1 MKSGQTGR
9 LWTRNFTVI
18 TLGTLVSAIG
28 SAAMGL
34 ALTLVVFDQTASTW
48 LSGVYGAVSIL
59 PGVTLPFF
67 LAPAVDRHNRK
78 HIIVGLDTASGVLY
92 LLFLAYIR
100 RAGFQYAA
108 YLLFSLVMGCI
119 GAVYSLAYESLYPD
133 LIPTGMEQK
142 GYAVSSMIYPLT
154 TTLVTPVAAVIYK
167 AWGVEMI
174 FLAEGCLLL
183 VAAAF
188 EAGIVWR
195 PAPVAPAPRETGRLR
210 AYGHELLEGVRY
222 LKRERGIRSIYGYMA
237 VTNAASNGNYLMVMA
252 HFQSMPGLGAA
263 RYSLLVSAETVGRAL
278 GAAVHYVFRIP
289 EARRY
294 WLTVRVYAIYE
305 LFDGVLLFVAWPVML
320 VLRFLCGFLG
330 VNTATLRE
338 AAVQRYLPQEL
349 RARVNGLFDVLL
361 SAACV
366 LIQLAVGALGEL
378 LPYRFVT
385 LGFAVLTL
393 GCMLWLIAGRRRSVE
408 PIYNFHVEQNP

>member
-1 MKSGQTGR
+1 M
-9 LWTRNFTVI
+9 
-18 TLGTLVSAIG
+18 
-28 SAAMGL
+28 
-34 ALTLVVFDQTASTW
+34 
-48 LSGVYGAVSIL
+48 
-59 PGVTLPFF
+59 
-67 LAPAVDRHNRK
+67 
-78 HIIVGLDTASGVLY
+78 
-92 LLFLAYIR
+92 
-100 RAGFQYAA
+100 
-108 YLLFSLVMGCI
+108 
-119 GAVYSLAYESLYPD
+119 
-133 LIPTGMEQK
+133 
-142 GYAVSSMIYPLT
+142 
-154 TTLVTPVAAVIYK
+154 
-167 AWGVEMI
+167 
-174 FLAEGCLLL
+174 
-183 VAAAF
+183 
-188 EAGIVWR
+188 
-195 PAPVAPAPRETGRLR
+195 
-210 AYGHELLEGVRY
+210 RY